1 LSSFLGIIRR
11 AANHRTLQVLAAF
24 HGVTCGV
31 TVSLEGGSVGV
42 SVTVGGRVSV
52 GGGCVAVGKLCTV
65 GVTVL
70 VWVGVGVAV
79 GDGSTV
85 GVQLGSPG
93 VGGVA
98 VTKIGVKEGCN
109 SVAAAE
115 VRVAACAH
123 KGVLVGRCSVRRAP
137 DIRTKPHPVQ

>member
-1 LSSFLGIIRR
+1 MSSFLGIIRR
-11 AANHRTLQVLAAF
+11 AANHRTPQVQAAF
-24 HGVTCGV
+24 HGVACGV
-31 TVSLEGGSVGV
+31 TVSLVGGSVGV

-52 GGGCVAVGKLCTV
+52 GGGWVSVGILCTV

-70 VWVGVGVAV
+70 VRVGVGVEV
-79 GDGSTV
+79 GEGSTV
-85 GVQLGSPG
+85 GVQLGKPG

-98 VTKIGVKEGCN
+98 VTKIGVKEGCTA
-109 SVAAAE
+109 VAAAE
-115 VRVAACAH
+115 VKVAACAH

>member
-1 LSSFLGIIRR
+1 MSSFLGKIHR
-11 AANHRTLQVLAAF
+11 AAQNQPKQGQVAL
-24 HGVTCGV
+24 HGVGCGV

-52 GGGCVAVGKLCTV
+52 GGGCVSVGKLCTV
-65 GVTVL
+65 SVTVL
-70 VWVGVGVAV
+70 VRVGVGVAV

-85 GVQLGSPG
+85 GVQLGKPG

-98 VTKIGVKEGCN
+98 VTKIGVKEGCTI
-109 SVAAAE
+109 VAAAE

-123 KGVLVGRCSVRRAP
+123 KGVLVGRCSVRRTP
-137 DIRTKPHPVQ
+137 DNRTKPHPVQ